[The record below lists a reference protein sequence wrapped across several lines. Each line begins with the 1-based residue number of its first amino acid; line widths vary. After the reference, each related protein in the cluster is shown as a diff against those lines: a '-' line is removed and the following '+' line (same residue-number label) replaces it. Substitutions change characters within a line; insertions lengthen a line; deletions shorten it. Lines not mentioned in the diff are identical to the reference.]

1 LSSYSSTDSTYKK
14 LVENPRSPQRVRIAT
29 LKAMSGP
36 PLAMMM
42 RLERDPDTP
51 PKVKLAVAQR
61 RAVEMLIR
69 KIARKDTNATMASNK
84 SETHPASNSR

>member
-14 LVENPRSPQRVRIAT
+14 LVENQRAAQRVRIAA
-29 LKAMSGP
+29 LKAMSRP

-51 PKVKLAVAQR
+51 PKVKFAVAQR
-61 RAVEMLIR
+61 RAVELLIR
-69 KIARKDTNATMASNK
+69 EAARRDTNATMASNEP
-84 SETHPASNSR
+84 ETHPAVNS